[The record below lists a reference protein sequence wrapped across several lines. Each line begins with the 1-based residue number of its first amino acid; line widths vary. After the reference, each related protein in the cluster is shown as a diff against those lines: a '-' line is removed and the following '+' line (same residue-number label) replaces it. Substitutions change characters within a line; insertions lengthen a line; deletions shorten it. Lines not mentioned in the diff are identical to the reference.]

1 MQGSRGRCAQA
12 GVDKHAGREWERVSV
27 GGEISA
33 TIRSSDSGQ
42 TGFCTAGGSKGP
54 QGLSQETE
62 LGCLQGSRGRAPT
75 ISSRSPTWSEKTPMG
90 VKDKGTFHI
99 STHRWCSH
107 PRCITGRAPRISRS
121 SPVVICGRSHNGAWR
136 VRLWATGAE
145 CFNVNI

>member
-12 GVDKHAGREWERVSV
+12 GVDKHAGREWGRVSV

-75 ISSRSPTWSEKTPMG
+75 ISSRSSTWSEKTPMERKTRARFISPAQM
-90 VKDKGTFHI
+90 VLTPTLHYWQSTKD
-99 STHRWCSH
+99 
-107 PRCITGRAPRISRS
+107 
-121 SPVVICGRSHNGAWR
+121 
-136 VRLWATGAE
+136 
-145 CFNVNI
+145 